1 MAKKIGKINFKQVAT
16 NTLTAA
22 ASGAIASV
30 LSNAVLPD
38 NPDTVDYAM
47 IAAGIILPEVV
58 KGNAMVE
65 SASTALIAVGAYR
78 MSERLDLAG
87 KLGISD
93 PTVPKPPAPAP
104 YNGSINYGNIG
115 RGWAPRDVYASK
127 TKKQKTS
134 GASSVL

>member
-22 ASGAIASV
+22 ASGAIANIISE
-30 LSNAVLPD
+30 AVLPS
-38 NPDTVDYAM
+38 NPDTMDYVM
-47 IAAGIILPEVV
+47 IAAGIILPELV
-58 KGNAMVE
+58 KNDMVE
-65 SASTALIAVGAYR
+65 IAGQSFIAVGAYR
-78 MSERLDLAG
+78 MSQRLDLAG
-87 KLGISD
+87 KLGIAD
-93 PTVPKPPAPAP
+93 PTAPKPPAPAP

-115 RGWAPRDVYASK
+115 RGWSPRDVYANK

>member
-58 KGNAMVE
+58 KGNAMVD

-87 KLGISD
+87 KLGINE
-93 PTVPKPPAPAP
+93 TPATA
-104 YNGSINYGNIG
+104 GVNYGNIG
-115 RGWAPRDVYASK
+115 KGWNPQGKNIYTDK